1 MAFNGLGTF
10 SRLYNWANDA
20 AAGTK
25 IRSDRMDAETDGIAS
40 GLSTCICKDGQT
52 TTTASIPFA
61 AGMTSTTGA
70 FSGTLT
76 PQALLDVSGAAAGQ
90 IKFPATQNP
99 SVDVNTLDDYE
110 EGVWTPSIGG
120 TATYTLRVG
129 TYTKVGRLV
138 TIFCDMTINVIGT
151 GSATTLSGLPFTSNA
166 TVAAAL
172 YLGYFSSI
180 ATAVVWLGAYI
191 DVNATSVN
199 FTDLTV
205 AAVSAN
211 TVPTIFQNGTR
222 IIISGSY
229 YV

>member
-1 MAFNGLGTF
+1 MPRNGSGVYSAPASTW
-10 SRLYNWANDA
+10 NPAVAATTIDPTDWAALLADLVA
-20 AAGTK
+20 AM
-25 IRSDRMDAETDGIAS
+25 SAS
-40 GLSTCICKDGQT
+40 VASDGQT
-52 TTTASIPFA
+52 TCSARIPFA
-61 AGMTSTTGA
+61 AG
-70 FSGTLT
+70 
-76 PQALLDVSGAAAGQ
+76 VSVTAGGVA
-90 IKFPATQNP
+90 FPATQSAQADP
-99 SVDVNTLDDYE
+99 NTLDDYE

-120 TATYTLRVG
+120 TATYTSRVG

-138 TIFCDMTINVIGT
+138 TIFCDITINVIGT